1 MYSWTQKLLRN
12 HSEVMEVKV
21 LDFNGKDTGRKVQL
35 SDSVF
40 AIEPNNHAV
49 YLDVK
54 QYLAN
59 QRQGTHKA
67 KERAEVT
74 GSTRKIKKQKGTGTA
89 RAGSVKNPLF
99 KGGGTVFG
107 PRPRSYSF
115 KLNKG
120 LKRLARKSAFSIK
133 AKESNVI
140 VLEDFN
146 FDVPNTKNFI
156 NVLKAL
162 GLENKKSLFVLG
174 ESNKNVYLSS
184 RNLKASNVVTSS
196 ELSTYAILNAN
207 NLVLLEGSLE
217 LIEENLSK

>member
-1 MYSWTQKLLRN
+1 
-12 HSEVMEVKV
+12 MEVKV
-21 LDFNGKDTGRKVQL
+21 LDINGKETGRTITL

-115 KLNKG
+115 KLNKN
-120 LKRLARKSAFSIK
+120 LKRLARKSALAMK
-133 AKESNVI
+133 AKDSNLI

-146 FDVPNTKNFI
+146 FETPNTKNFI

-174 ESNKNVYLSS
+174 DTNKNVYLSS
-184 RNLKASNVVTSS
+184 RNLKTSNVVTTS
-196 ELSTYAILNAN
+196 ELNTYAILNAN
-207 NLVLLEGSLE
+207 NLVLLEGSLAG
-217 LIEENLSK
+217 IEENLSK

>member
-1 MYSWTQKLLRN
+1 
-12 HSEVMEVKV
+12 MEAKV

-67 KERAEVT
+67 KERAEVA

-89 RAGSVKNPLF
+89 RAGSAKNPLF

-115 KLNKG
+115 KLNKS

-133 AKESNVI
+133 AKEANII

-146 FDVPNTKNFI
+146 FETPNTKNFI
-156 NVLKAL
+156 NVLNAL

-174 ESNKNVYLSS
+174 DSNKNVYLSS
-184 RNLKASNVVTSS
+184 RNLKASKVISS
-196 ELSTYAILNAN
+196 LELSTYDILNTN
-207 NLVLLEGSLE
+207 TLVLLEGSLE
-217 LIEENLSK
+217 VIEDNLSK

>member
-1 MYSWTQKLLRN
+1 
-12 HSEVMEVKV
+12 MEVKV
-21 LDFNGKDTGRKVQL
+21 LDKTGKDTGRKVQL

-67 KERAEVT
+67 KERAEVA

-89 RAGSVKNPLF
+89 RAGSKKSPLF

-115 KLNKG
+115 KLNKN

-133 AKESNVI
+133 AKESNII
-140 VLEDFN
+140 VVEDFN
-146 FDVPNTKNFI
+146 FETPNTKNFI
-156 NVLKAL
+156 AVLKAL
-162 GLENKKSLFVLG
+162 GIENKKSLFVLG
-174 ESNKNVYLSS
+174 DLNKNVYLSS
-184 RNLKASNVVTSS
+184 RNLKASSVVTNS

-217 LIEENLSK
+217 GIEENLSK

>member
-1 MYSWTQKLLRN
+1 
-12 HSEVMEVKV
+12 MEVKV
-21 LDFNGKDTGRKVQL
+21 LDINGKETGRTITL

-115 KLNKG
+115 KLNKS
-120 LKRLARKSAFSIK
+120 LKRLARKSAFTIK
-133 AKESNVI
+133 AKESNLI

-146 FDVPNTKNFI
+146 FETPNTKNFI

-174 ESNKNVYLSS
+174 DSNKNVYLSS
-184 RNLKASNVVTSS
+184 RNLKASTVVTTS
-196 ELSTYAILNAN
+196 ELNTYAILNAN
-207 NLVLLEGSLE
+207 SLVLLEGALE
-217 LIEENLSK
+217 GIEENLSK

>member
-1 MYSWTQKLLRN
+1 
-12 HSEVMEVKV
+12 MEAKV
-21 LDFNGKDTGRKVQL
+21 VDFNGKDTGRKVQL

-40 AIEPNNHAV
+40 GIEPNNHAV

-67 KERAEVT
+67 KERAEVA

-89 RAGSVKNPLF
+89 RAGSAKNPLF

-115 KLNKG
+115 KLNKN

-133 AKESNVI
+133 AKESNII

-146 FDVPNTKNFI
+146 FETPNTKNFI

-162 GLENKKSLFVLG
+162 GIEDKKSLFVVG
-174 ESNKNVYLSS
+174 DANKNVYLSS
-184 RNLKASNVVTSS
+184 RNLKTSS
-196 ELSTYAILNAN
+196 VISSLELSTYAILNTN
-207 NLVLLEGSLE
+207 SLVLLEGSLE
-217 LIEENLSK
+217 VIEENLSK

>member
-1 MYSWTQKLLRN
+1 
-12 HSEVMEVKV
+12 MEVKV
-21 LDFNGKDTGRKVQL
+21 LDINGKDTGRNVQL
-35 SDSVF
+35 SESVF
-40 AIEPNNHAV
+40 GIEPNKHAV

-67 KERAEVT
+67 KERAEVA

-89 RAGSVKNPLF
+89 RAGSAKNPLF

-115 KLNKG
+115 KLNKS
-120 LKRLARKSAFSIK
+120 LKRLARRSAFSIK
-133 AKESNVI
+133 AKESNI
-140 VLEDFN
+140 VVVEDFD
-146 FDVPNTKNFI
+146 FETPNTKKFI
-156 NVLKAL
+156 TILKAL

-174 ESNKNVYLSS
+174 ELNKNVYLSS
-184 RNLKASNVVTSS
+184 RNLKAASVLINS

-207 NLVLLEGSLE
+207 SLVILESSLEG
-217 LIEENLSK
+217 IEDNLSK

>member
-1 MYSWTQKLLRN
+1 
-12 HSEVMEVKV
+12 MEVKV
-21 LDFNGKDTGRKVQL
+21 LDIKGKDTGRKVKL

-40 AIEPNNHAV
+40 GIEPNKHAV

-67 KERAEVT
+67 KERAEVA

-89 RAGSVKNPLF
+89 RAGSAKNPLF

-120 LKRLARKSAFSIK
+120 LKRLARKSAFSLK
-133 AKESNVI
+133 AKESNLV
-140 VLEDFN
+140 VVEDFT
-146 FDVPNTKNFI
+146 FDTPNTKNFLA
-156 NVLKAL
+156 VLSAL

-174 ESNKNVYLSS
+174 DSNKNVYLSS

-196 ELSTYAILNAN
+196 ELSTYDILNAN

-217 LIEENLSK
+217 GIEDNLSK

>member
-1 MYSWTQKLLRN
+1 
-12 HSEVMEVKV
+12 MEAKV

-40 AIEPNNHAV
+40 GIEPNNHAV

-67 KERAEVT
+67 KERAEVA

-89 RAGSVKNPLF
+89 RAGSAKNPLF

-115 KLNKG
+115 KLNKS

-133 AKESNVI
+133 AKEANII
-140 VLEDFN
+140 VLEDFS
-146 FDVPNTKNFI
+146 FETPNTKNFI

-162 GLENKKSLFVLG
+162 ELDNKKSLFVLG
-174 ESNKNVYLSS
+174 DSNKNVYLSS
-184 RNLKASNVVTSS
+184 RNLKASKVISS
-196 ELSTYAILNAN
+196 LELSTYDILNTN
-207 NLVLLEGSLE
+207 SLVLLEGSLE
-217 LIEENLSK
+217 VIEENLSK

>member
-1 MYSWTQKLLRN
+1 
-12 HSEVMEVKV
+12 MEAKV

-40 AIEPNNHAV
+40 GIEPNNHAV

-67 KERAEVT
+67 KERAEVA

-89 RAGSVKNPLF
+89 RAGSAKNPLF

-115 KLNKG
+115 KLNKS

-133 AKESNVI
+133 AKESNII

-146 FDVPNTKNFI
+146 FETPNTKNFI

-174 ESNKNVYLSS
+174 DSNKNVYLSS
-184 RNLKASNVVTSS
+184 RNLKTSSVISSS

-207 NLVLLEGSLE
+207 SLVLLEGSLE
-217 LIEENLSK
+217 VIEDNLSK

>member
-1 MYSWTQKLLRN
+1 
-12 HSEVMEVKV
+12 MEVKV
-21 LDFNGKDTGRKVQL
+21 LDKTGKDTGRTVQL
-35 SDSVF
+35 SDNVF

-67 KERAEVT
+67 KERAEVA

-89 RAGSVKNPLF
+89 RAGSAKNPLF

-115 KLNKG
+115 KLNKS

-133 AKESNVI
+133 AKESNII
-140 VLEDFN
+140 VVEDFT
-146 FDVPNTKNFI
+146 FEVPNTKNFI

-162 GLENKKSLFVLG
+162 GIENKKSLIVLG
-174 ESNKNVYLSS
+174 DTNKNVYLSS
-184 RNLKASNVVTSS
+184 RNLKTAAVITNS

-217 LIEENLSK
+217 GIEENLNN

>member
-1 MYSWTQKLLRN
+1 
-12 HSEVMEVKV
+12 MEVKV

-67 KERAEVT
+67 KERAEVA

-89 RAGSVKNPLF
+89 RAGSAKNPLF

-115 KLNKG
+115 KLNKA

-133 AKESNVI
+133 AKESNII
-140 VLEDFN
+140 VVEDFN
-146 FDVPNTKNFI
+146 FETPNTKNFI

-174 ESNKNVYLSS
+174 DSNKNVYLSS
-184 RNLKASNVVTSS
+184 RNLKSSSVVSS
-196 ELSTYAILNAN
+196 LELSTYAILNAN
-207 NLVLLEGSLE
+207 NLVLLESSLE
-217 LIEENLSK
+217 VIEENLSK

>member
-1 MYSWTQKLLRN
+1 
-12 HSEVMEVKV
+12 MEVKV

-67 KERAEVT
+67 KERAEVA

-89 RAGSVKNPLF
+89 RAGSAKNPLF

-115 KLNKG
+115 KLNKN

-133 AKESNVI
+133 AKESNII

-146 FDVPNTKNFI
+146 FETPSTKNFI

-162 GLENKKSLFVLG
+162 ELENKKSLFILG
-174 ESNKNVYLSS
+174 DTNKNVYLSS
-184 RNLKASNVVTSS
+184 RNLKGSSVVSS
-196 ELSTYAILNAN
+196 LELSTYAILNAN
-207 NLVLLEGSLE
+207 NLVLLESSLE
-217 LIEENLSK
+217 IIEENLSK

>member
-1 MYSWTQKLLRN
+1 
-12 HSEVMEVKV
+12 MEVKV
-21 LDFNGKDTGRKVQL
+21 LDINGKDTGRKVQL

-40 AIEPNNHAV
+40 GIEPNNHAV

-67 KERAEVT
+67 KERAEVA

-89 RAGSVKNPLF
+89 RAGSKKNPLF

-115 KLNKG
+115 KLNKTV
-120 LKRLARKSAFSIK
+120 KRLARKSAFSLK
-133 AKESNVI
+133 VKESNLV
-140 VLEDFN
+140 VVEDFN
-146 FDVPNTKNFI
+146 FDAPNTKNFI

-184 RNLKASNVVTSS
+184 RNLKASSVVTNS
-196 ELSTYAILNAN
+196 ELSTYEILNAN
-207 NLVLLEGSLE
+207 NLVLLESSLE
-217 LIEENLSK
+217 GIEENLSK

>member
-1 MYSWTQKLLRN
+1 
-12 HSEVMEVKV
+12 MEVKV
-21 LDFNGKDTGRKVQL
+21 LNINGKETGRKVQL

-40 AIEPNNHAV
+40 AIEPNKHAV

-67 KERAEVT
+67 KERAEVA

-89 RAGSVKNPLF
+89 RAGSAKNPLF

-115 KLNKG
+115 KLNKS

-133 AKESNVI
+133 AKESSII

-146 FDVPNTKNFI
+146 FETPNTKNFI

-162 GLENKKSLFVLG
+162 ELENKKSLFVLG
-174 ESNKNVYLSS
+174 DTNKNVYLSS
-184 RNLKASNVVTSS
+184 RNLKGSSVVSS
-196 ELSTYAILNAN
+196 LELSTYAILNAN
-207 NLVLLEGSLE
+207 NLVLLESSLE
-217 LIEENLSK
+217 IIEENLSK

>member
-1 MYSWTQKLLRN
+1 
-12 HSEVMEVKV
+12 MEVKV
-21 LDFNGKDTGRKVQL
+21 VDFNGKDTGRKVQL

-67 KERAEVT
+67 KERAEVA

-89 RAGSVKNPLF
+89 RAGSAKNPLF

-115 KLNKG
+115 KLNKS

-133 AKESNVI
+133 AKESNII

-146 FDVPNTKNFI
+146 FETPNTKNFI

-162 GLENKKSLFVLG
+162 ELENKKSLFVLG
-174 ESNKNVYLSS
+174 ASNKNVYLSS
-184 RNLKASNVVTSS
+184 RNLKAASVVSS
-196 ELSTYAILNAN
+196 LELSTYAILNAN
-207 NLVLLEGSLE
+207 NLVLLESSLE
-217 LIEENLSK
+217 VIEENLSK